1 MIQGQA
7 AKAATQDKVAQK
19 ERHRH
24 STDGTRCP
32 VCGAE
37 IDSRFEICPECGGKL
52 VNYCTFCGADM
63 DRSDTECPD
72 CGMPAGGVKCP
83 KCGTLNHRSFCSACN
98 EPLTRAAQKAI
109 QKALADPRVQ
119 QAAEMCSRLAELEAE
134 LEAAGADI
142 SEDSSEEGNEPLSE
156 GARRM
161 MEIMGKV
168 KPGMPEHAKP
178 AQPAPADPKP
188 VSAKRDVAKI
198 KEEYR
203 RTVRDV
209 NKILDEMLPPAG
221 STPQEQRN
229 FFSARKVAVETTIRQ
244 KVKVP
249 IEWICNYCG
258 CHHNNPSECA
268 EPQLGGTWVYIE
280 KVETT
285 TVREYKYE

>member
-63 DRSDTECPD
+63 DRSDTECPE

-119 QAAEMCSRLAELEAE
+119 Q
-134 LEAAGADI
+134 
-142 SEDSSEEGNEPLSE
+142 
-156 GARRM
+156 
-161 MEIMGKV
+161 
-168 KPGMPEHAKP
+168 PGMPEHAKP